1 MRFSQVL
8 TTAIAAGVA
17 TAEPLA
23 NVLAENNGTLSTMNS
38 ILAGMPQ
45 LTQALM
51 TASNITILAPSNDA
65 FEQAMKAMPMLTSD
79 MDMVTALLQYH
90 VVTLMGMPLSMVTGN
105 QKVELVKMDDMAMN
119 LLRI

>member
-1 MRFSQVL
+1 MTDGQS
-8 TTAIAAGVA
+8 IA
-17 TAEPLA
+17 
-23 NVLAENNGTLSTMNS
+23 

-90 VVTLMGMPLSMVTGN
+90 VVSGIMIS
-105 QKVELVKMDDMAMN
+105 
-119 LLRI
+119 LRPSPRPRSS